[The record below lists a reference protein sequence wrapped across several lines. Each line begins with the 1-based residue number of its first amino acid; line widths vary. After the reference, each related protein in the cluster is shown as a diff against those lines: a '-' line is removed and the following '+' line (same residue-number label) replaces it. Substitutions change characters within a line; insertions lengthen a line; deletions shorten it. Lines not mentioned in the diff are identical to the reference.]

1 MIKKVLCIDDDQITL
16 ILCDLIIK
24 KAAFAKEVLMAGNG
38 KEGLAW
44 FSNYFKNSKTGAN
57 EEAPNLIFLDLN
69 MPLKNG
75 LECLQEIKRN
85 LKFEFLPIVIFS
97 TSYDKKISEMLY
109 KNGAQYYI
117 CKPSS
122 FTCLKNVIEFVL
134 SLIASDINNK
144 VKTTQPEKEKFYIEL
159 K

>member
-1 MIKKVLCIDDDQITL
+1 MIHILLADDDTDDCLLFKEALNEVQIKNTL
-16 ILCDLIIK
+16 TCVHNGEDLIDILSKASEK
-24 KAAFAKEVLMAGNG
+24 KFQI
-38 KEGLAW
+38 
-44 FSNYFKNSKTGAN
+44 
-57 EEAPNLIFLDLN
+57 IFLDLN

>member
-1 MIKKVLCIDDDQITL
+1 MIHILLADDDTDDCLLFKEALNEVQIKNTL
-16 ILCDLIIK
+16 SCVHNGEDLIDVLSKASEK
-24 KAAFAKEVLMAGNG
+24 KFQIV
-38 KEGLAW
+38 
-44 FSNYFKNSKTGAN
+44 
-57 EEAPNLIFLDLN
+57 FLDLN

-97 TSYDKKISEMLY
+97 TSYDNKISEMLY

-122 FTCLKNVIEFVL
+122 FNRLKNVIEFVL
-134 SLIASDINNK
+134 SLIATDIHNK